1 MIFKQTLFFKSK
13 WKMQI
18 TSFAVN
24 FVKLKQLHRNNT
36 IKKISYLKPTEM
48 TKFFSLSL
56 SLDFFQNIQRNS
68 TAQAP
73 VAAIISGEL
82 SFHE

>member
-24 FVKLKQLHRNNT
+24 FIKLKQLHRNNT
-36 IKKISYLKPTEM
+36 VRKIYLKSTEM

-56 SLDFFQNIQRNS
+56 SLDFFENIQRNS
-68 TAQAP
+68 IAHAP
-73 VAAIISGEL
+73 VAAIISEEL